1 MKMKFVCCGII
12 TFLKDSA
19 HCDVERHL
27 VNFYKPQV
35 TVLPTE
41 TLMDQFSPTL
51 KVNSSAA
58 KVFRSVKDVPQDER
72 LLQSSESITKNT
84 FSNSFLMEGKKIK
97 HTFE

>member
-1 MKMKFVCCGII
+1 MKFVCCGII

-19 HCDVERHL
+19 HCDVETLLERHL

-72 LLQSSESITKNT
+72 LLQT
-84 FSNSFLMEGKKIK
+84 
-97 HTFE
+97 